1 MMENQKLVVVKQL
14 PVIEERLKLL
24 KESVE
29 SQVSEA
35 LSLACTADTV
45 QAVKQK
51 RAELSASF
59 REMEDLRK
67 TIKKEVLAPY
77 EAFEAVYKE
86 CVSDAYSRADL
97 VLKERISDVETAI
110 KDECEAKLRVY
121 FLELCEA
128 ADIDWL
134 SWERMCVKVD
144 MASAKQKIPR
154 KLMQQIKE
162 RVDCIANDL
171 SMISSMP
178 DAAEITV
185 EYRKTL
191 NATAAI
197 SSVQERKRLVEV
209 AKASAEAIKPAAPT
223 REEQEFFQMPKRV
236 EKAAV
241 KKYTAHFAVT
251 ATLEQLKLLKKW
263 MADNGYE
270 VKGE

>member
-1 MMENQKLVVVKQL
+1 MKNNELVVVKQL

-29 SQVSEA
+29 AQVSEA

-59 REMEDLRK
+59 RDMEDLRK

-86 CVSDAYSRADL
+86 CVSDAYSRADA

-110 KDECEAKLRVY
+110 KDECEARLRVY
-121 FLELCEA
+121 FSELCEA
-128 ADIDWL
+128 AGIDWL
-134 SWERMCVKVD
+134 SWERMGVKVD

-162 RVDCIANDL
+162 RVDCIAND
-171 SMISSMP
+171 ISTIADMQDS
-178 DAAEITV
+178 AEIMV
-185 EYRKTL
+185 DYRKTL

-197 SSVQERKRLVEV
+197 ASVQARKRMIEA
-209 AKASAEAIKPAAPT
+209 AKASAEAIKSAPQPDT
-223 REEQEFFQMPKRV
+223 EQESFQMPRRI

-241 KKYTAHFAVT
+241 KKYTVRFSVT
-251 ATLEQLKLLKKW
+251 GTLEQLKLLKKW